1 MECLVLVVELME
13 DVQAVS
19 YKELQ
24 CRCIQFRGDPEAW
37 IAGNVTQPPSIQ
49 TVEALLHKPQ
59 NLTTQTT
66 CDDTFFES
74 RNR

>member
-37 IAGNVTQPPSIQ
+37 IAGNVTQPLYTNSGGV
-49 TVEALLHKPQ
+49 TS
-59 NLTTQTT
+59 QTT
-66 CDDTFFES
+66 KSHHTDDM
-74 RNR
+74 